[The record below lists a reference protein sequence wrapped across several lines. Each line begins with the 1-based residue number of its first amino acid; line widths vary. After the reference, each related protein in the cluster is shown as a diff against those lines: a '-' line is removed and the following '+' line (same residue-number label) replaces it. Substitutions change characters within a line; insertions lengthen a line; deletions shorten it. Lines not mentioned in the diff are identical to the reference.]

1 MQDLKVIA
9 NHYTKALKNH
19 TKGDLALLEEIV
31 VGLKNAT
38 EAIKLHKLN
47 QVLAHVSL
55 KVKKEIM
62 FEILE
67 KIASVKACSVLKPV
81 MEVVLKNNRLDV
93 LELITEELSF
103 DSNSKKT
110 LEATLLVPEKLENNE
125 LESVQQKL
133 QARFNAPVEI
143 AQDTWS
149 KKGVSL
155 SVSSLDL
162 EIGFSKEDILKK
174 IEKQVIQS
182 I

>member
-1 MQDLKVIA
+1 MQDLKVISK
-9 NHYTKALKNH
+9 HYAKALKNH
-19 TKGDLALLEEIV
+19 TKDDLALLEEIV
-31 VGLKNAT
+31 VGLKNIA

-55 KVKKEIM
+55 KVKKEIVL
-62 FEILE
+62 EIVE
-67 KIASVKACSVLKPV
+67 KITPTKACSVLKPV
-81 MEVVLKNNRLDV
+81 MEVALKNNRLDM
-93 LELITEELSF
+93 LELVAEELSF
-103 DSNSKKT
+103 DSKRT
-110 LEATLLVPEKLENNE
+110 LEATLLVPQKLENNE
-125 LESVQQKL
+125 LEAVQQKL

>member
-9 NHYTKALKNH
+9 KHYAKALKNH
-19 TKGDLALLEEIV
+19 TKGDLALLEEIIM
-31 VGLKNAT
+31 GLKNVA

-47 QVLAHVSL
+47 RVLAHISL
-55 KVKKEIM
+55 KVKKEVV

-67 KIASVKACSVLKPV
+67 KITSTKACSVLKPV
-81 MEVVLKNNRLDV
+81 MEVVLKNNRLDM
-93 LELITEELSF
+93 LELITQDLSF
-103 DSNSKKT
+103 DSKKT
-110 LEATLLVPEKLENNE
+110 LEATLLVPQKLENNE
-125 LESVQQKL
+125 LEAVQQKL
-133 QARFNAPVEI
+133 QVRFNAPVEI

>member
-1 MQDLKVIA
+1 MQDLKVISK
-9 NHYTKALKNH
+9 HYAKALKNH

-31 VGLKNAT
+31 VGLKNTA

-47 QVLAHVSL
+47 RVLAHVSL
-55 KVKKEIM
+55 KVKKEVV

-67 KIASVKACSVLKPV
+67 KITSTKACSVLKPV
-81 MEVVLKNNRLDV
+81 MEVVLKNNRLEM
-93 LELITEELSF
+93 LELITQELSF
-103 DSNSKKT
+103 DSKRT
-110 LEATLLVPEKLENNE
+110 LEATLLVPQKLENNE
-125 LESVQQKL
+125 LEAVQQKL

-143 AQDTWS
+143 TQDTWS

>member
-9 NHYTKALKNH
+9 KHYTKALKNH
-19 TKGDLALLEEIV
+19 TKGDLALLEEIIM
-31 VGLKNAT
+31 GFKNVA

-47 QVLAHVSL
+47 RVLARVSL
-55 KVKKEIM
+55 KVKKEVV

-67 KIASVKACSVLKPV
+67 KITSTKACSVLKPV
-81 MEVVLKNNRLDV
+81 MEVVLKNNRLDM
-93 LELITEELSF
+93 LELILQELSF
-103 DSNSKKT
+103 DSKKT
-110 LEATLLVPEKLENNE
+110 LEATLLVPQKLENNE
-125 LESVQQKL
+125 LEAVQQKL
-133 QARFNAPVEI
+133 QVRFNAPVEI

>member
-9 NHYTKALKNH
+9 KHYTKALKNH
-19 TKGDLALLEEIV
+19 TKGDLALLEEIIM
-31 VGLKNAT
+31 GLKNAA

-47 QVLAHVSL
+47 RVLAHVSL
-55 KVKKEIM
+55 KVKKEVV

-67 KIASVKACSVLKPV
+67 KITSTKACSVLKPV
-81 MEVVLKNNRLDV
+81 MEVVLKNNRLEM

-103 DSNSKKT
+103 DSKKT

-125 LESVQQKL
+125 LEAVQQKL
-133 QARFNAPVEI
+133 QVRFNAPVEI

>member
-1 MQDLKVIA
+1 MQDLKVISK
-9 NHYTKALKNH
+9 HYAKALKNH

-31 VGLKNAT
+31 VGLKNLA

-55 KVKKEIM
+55 KVKKEVVL
-62 FEILE
+62 EIVE
-67 KIASVKACSVLKPV
+67 KITPTKACSILKPV
-81 MEVVLKNNRLDV
+81 MEVALKNNRLDM
-93 LELITEELSF
+93 LELVAEELSF
-103 DSNSKKT
+103 DSKRT
-110 LEATLLVPEKLENNE
+110 LEATLLVPQKLKNKE
-125 LESVQQKL
+125 LEEVQQKL

>member
-9 NHYTKALKNH
+9 KHYTKALKNH
-19 TKGDLALLEEIV
+19 TKGDLALLEEIIM
-31 VGLKNAT
+31 GLKNVA

-47 QVLAHVSL
+47 RVLAHVSL
-55 KVKKEIM
+55 KVKKEVV

-67 KIASVKACSVLKPV
+67 KITSTKACSVLKPV
-81 MEVVLKNNRLDV
+81 MEVALKNNRLDM
-93 LELITEELSF
+93 LELIIQELSF
-103 DSNSKKT
+103 DSKKT
-110 LEATLLVPEKLENNE
+110 LEATLLVPQKLENNE
-125 LESVQQKL
+125 LEAVQQKL

>member
-9 NHYTKALKNH
+9 KHYTKALKNH
-19 TKGDLALLEEIV
+19 TKGDLALLEEIIM
-31 VGLKNAT
+31 GLKNVA

-47 QVLAHVSL
+47 WVLAHVSL
-55 KVKKEIM
+55 KVKKEVV

-67 KIASVKACSVLKPV
+67 KITSTKACSVLKPV
-81 MEVVLKNNRLDV
+81 MEVVLKNNRLDM
-93 LELITEELSF
+93 LELIIQELSF
-103 DSNSKKT
+103 DSKKT
-110 LEATLLVPEKLENNE
+110 LEATLLVPQKLENNE
-125 LESVQQKL
+125 LEAVQQKL

>member
-9 NHYTKALKNH
+9 KHYTKALKNH

-31 VGLKNAT
+31 VGLKNAA

-47 QVLAHVSL
+47 RVLAHVSL
-55 KVKKEIM
+55 KVKKEVV

-67 KIASVKACSVLKPV
+67 KITSTKACSVLKPV
-81 MEVVLKNNRLDV
+81 MEVALKNNRLEM
-93 LELITEELSF
+93 LELIIQELSF
-103 DSNSKKT
+103 DSKKT
-110 LEATLLVPEKLENNE
+110 LEATLLVPQKLENNE
-125 LESVQQKL
+125 LEAVQQKL

>member
-1 MQDLKVIA
+1 MQDLKVISK
-9 NHYTKALKNH
+9 HYAKALKNH
-19 TKGDLALLEEIV
+19 TKDDLALLEEIV
-31 VGLKNAT
+31 VGLKNVA

-55 KVKKEIM
+55 KVKKEVVL
-62 FEILE
+62 EILE
-67 KIASVKACSVLKPV
+67 KITPTKACSILKPV
-81 MEVVLKNNRLDV
+81 MEVALKNNRLDM
-93 LELITEELSF
+93 LELVAEELSF
-103 DSNSKKT
+103 DSKRT
-110 LEATLLVPEKLENNE
+110 LEATLLVPQKLENKE
-125 LESVQQKL
+125 LEEVRQKL
-133 QARFNAPVEI
+133 QVRFNAPVEI

>member
-1 MQDLKVIA
+1 MQDLKVISK
-9 NHYTKALKNH
+9 HYARALKNH

-31 VGLKNAT
+31 VGLKNVA

-55 KVKKEIM
+55 KVKKEVVL
-62 FEILE
+62 EILE
-67 KIASVKACSVLKPV
+67 KITPTKACSILKPV
-81 MEVVLKNNRLDV
+81 MEVALKNNRLDM
-93 LELITEELSF
+93 LELVAEELSF
-103 DSNSKKT
+103 DSKRT
-110 LEATLLVPEKLENNE
+110 LEATLLVPQKLENKE
-125 LESVQQKL
+125 LEAVQQKL

>member
-1 MQDLKVIA
+1 MQDLKVISKHYA
-9 NHYTKALKNH
+9 NALKNH

-31 VGLKNAT
+31 VGLKNLA

-55 KVKKEIM
+55 KVKKEVVL
-62 FEILE
+62 EILE
-67 KIASVKACSVLKPV
+67 KITPTKACSILKPV
-81 MEVVLKNNRLDV
+81 MEIVLKNNRLDM
-93 LELITEELSF
+93 LELVAEELSF
-103 DSNSKKT
+103 DSKRT
-110 LEATLLVPEKLENNE
+110 LEATLLVPQKLENNE
-125 LESVQQKL
+125 LEEVRQKL

>member
-9 NHYTKALKNH
+9 KHYAKALKNH
-19 TKGDLALLEEIV
+19 TKGDLALLEEII
-31 VGLKNAT
+31 VGLKNAA

-47 QVLAHVSL
+47 RVLAHVSL
-55 KVKKEIM
+55 KVKKEVV

-67 KIASVKACSVLKPV
+67 KITSTKACSVLKPV
-81 MEVVLKNNRLDV
+81 MEVVLKNNRLEM
-93 LELITEELSF
+93 LELIIQELSF
-103 DSNSKKT
+103 DSKKT

-125 LESVQQKL
+125 LEAVQQKL
-133 QARFNAPVEI
+133 QVRFNAPVEI

>member
-9 NHYTKALKNH
+9 KHYTKALKNH
-19 TKGDLALLEEIV
+19 TKGDLALLEEIIM
-31 VGLKNAT
+31 GLKNVA

-47 QVLAHVSL
+47 RVLAHVSL
-55 KVKKEIM
+55 KVKKEIV

-67 KIASVKACSVLKPV
+67 KITSTKACSVLKPV
-81 MEVVLKNNRLDV
+81 MEVVLKNNRLEM
-93 LELITEELSF
+93 LELIIQELSF
-103 DSNSKKT
+103 DSKKT

-125 LESVQQKL
+125 LEAVQQKL

>member
-1 MQDLKVIA
+1 MQDLKVISK
-9 NHYTKALKNH
+9 HYAKALKNH
-19 TKGDLALLEEIV
+19 TKGDLALLEEII
-31 VGLKNAT
+31 VGLKNVA

-47 QVLAHVSL
+47 RVLAHVSL
-55 KVKKEIM
+55 KVKKEVV

-67 KIASVKACSVLKPV
+67 KITSTKACSVLKPV
-81 MEVVLKNNRLDV
+81 MEVVLKNNRLDM
-93 LELITEELSF
+93 LELIIQELSF
-103 DSNSKKT
+103 DSKKT
-110 LEATLLVPEKLENNE
+110 LEATLLVPQKLENNE
-125 LESVQQKL
+125 LEAVQQKL

>member
-1 MQDLKVIA
+1 MQDLKVISK
-9 NHYTKALKNH
+9 HYAKALKNH
-19 TKGDLALLEEIV
+19 TKDDLALLEEIV
-31 VGLKNAT
+31 VGLKNVA

-47 QVLAHVSL
+47 QALAHVSL
-55 KVKKEIM
+55 KVKKEVV

-67 KIASVKACSVLKPV
+67 KITPTKACSILKPV
-81 MEVVLKNNRLDV
+81 MEVVLKNNRLDM
-93 LELITEELSF
+93 LELVAEELSF
-103 DSNSKKT
+103 DSKRT
-110 LEATLLVPEKLENNE
+110 LEATLLVPQKLENNE
-125 LESVQQKL
+125 LEEVRQKL

-162 EIGFSKEDILKK
+162 EIGFSKEEILKK

>member
-1 MQDLKVIA
+1 MQDLKVISK
-9 NHYTKALKNH
+9 HYAKALKNH

-31 VGLKNAT
+31 VGLKNVA

-47 QVLAHVSL
+47 QVLTHVSL
-55 KVKKEIM
+55 KVKKEVV

-67 KIASVKACSVLKPV
+67 KITPTKACSVLKPV
-81 MEVVLKNNRLDV
+81 MEIVLKNNRLDM
-93 LELITEELSF
+93 LELVAEELSF
-103 DSNSKKT
+103 DSKRT
-110 LEATLLVPEKLENNE
+110 LEATLLVPQKLENKE
-125 LESVQQKL
+125 LEAVQQKL

>member
-1 MQDLKVIA
+1 MQDLKVISK
-9 NHYTKALKNH
+9 HYAKALKNH

-31 VGLKNAT
+31 VGLKNLA

-55 KVKKEIM
+55 KVKKEIVL
-62 FEILE
+62 EILE
-67 KIASVKACSVLKPV
+67 KITPTKACSILKPV
-81 MEVVLKNNRLDV
+81 MEVALKNNRLDM
-93 LELITEELSF
+93 LELVAEELSF
-103 DSNSKKT
+103 DSKRT
-110 LEATLLVPEKLENNE
+110 LEATLLVPQKLENNE
-125 LESVQQKL
+125 LEAVRQKL

>member
-1 MQDLKVIA
+1 MQDLKAIA

-31 VGLKNAT
+31 VGLKNVA

-55 KVKKEIM
+55 KVKKEVV

-67 KIASVKACSVLKPV
+67 KITSIKACSVLKPV

-103 DSNSKKT
+103 DSKKT
-110 LEATLLVPEKLENNE
+110 LEATLLVPQKLENNE
-125 LESVQQKL
+125 LEAVQQKL

-162 EIGFSKEDILKK
+162 EIGFSKENILKK

>member
-9 NHYTKALKNH
+9 KHYTKALKNH
-19 TKGDLALLEEIV
+19 TKGDLALLEEII
-31 VGLKNAT
+31 VGLKNAA

-47 QVLAHVSL
+47 RVLAHVSL
-55 KVKKEIM
+55 KVKKEVV

-67 KIASVKACSVLKPV
+67 KITSTKACSVLKPV
-81 MEVVLKNNRLDV
+81 MEVALKNNRLDM
-93 LELITEELSF
+93 LELITQDLSF
-103 DSNSKKT
+103 DSKKT
-110 LEATLLVPEKLENNE
+110 LEATLLVPQKLENNE
-125 LESVQQKL
+125 LEAVQQKL

>member
-1 MQDLKVIA
+1 MQDLKVISK
-9 NHYTKALKNH
+9 HYAKALKNH
-19 TKGDLALLEEIV
+19 TKDNLALLEEIV
-31 VGLKNAT
+31 VGLKNLA

-55 KVKKEIM
+55 KVKKEVVL
-62 FEILE
+62 EVLE
-67 KIASVKACSVLKPV
+67 KITPTKACSILKPV
-81 MEVVLKNNRLDV
+81 MEVALKNNRLDM
-93 LELITEELSF
+93 LELVAEELSF
-103 DSNSKKT
+103 DSKRT

-125 LESVQQKL
+125 LEAVRQKL

>member
-9 NHYTKALKNH
+9 KHYTKALKNH
-19 TKGDLALLEEIV
+19 TKGDLALLEEIIM
-31 VGLKNAT
+31 GLKNVA

-47 QVLAHVSL
+47 RVLAHVSL
-55 KVKKEIM
+55 KVKKEVV

-67 KIASVKACSVLKPV
+67 KITSTKACPVLKPV
-81 MEVVLKNNRLDV
+81 MEVVLKNNRLDM
-93 LELITEELSF
+93 LELIIQELSF
-103 DSNSKKT
+103 DSKKT
-110 LEATLLVPEKLENNE
+110 LEATLLVPQKLENNE
-125 LESVQQKL
+125 LEAVQQKL

>member
-1 MQDLKVIA
+1 MQDLKVISK
-9 NHYTKALKNH
+9 HYAKALKNH

-31 VGLKNAT
+31 VGLKNTA

-47 QVLAHVSL
+47 RVLAHVSL
-55 KVKKEIM
+55 KVKKEVV

-67 KIASVKACSVLKPV
+67 KITSTKACLVLKPV
-81 MEVVLKNNRLDV
+81 MEVVLKNNRLEM
-93 LELITEELSF
+93 LELIIQELSF
-103 DSNSKKT
+103 DSKKT
-110 LEATLLVPEKLENNE
+110 LEATLLVPQKLENNE
-125 LESVQQKL
+125 LEAVQQKL

>member
-1 MQDLKVIA
+1 MQDLKVISK
-9 NHYTKALKNH
+9 HYAKALKNH

-31 VGLKNAT
+31 VGLKNVA

-55 KVKKEIM
+55 KVKKEVVL
-62 FEILE
+62 EILE
-67 KIASVKACSVLKPV
+67 KITPTKACSILKPV
-81 MEVVLKNNRLDV
+81 MEVVLKNNRLDM
-93 LELITEELSF
+93 LELVAEELSF
-103 DSNSKKT
+103 DSKRT
-110 LEATLLVPEKLENNE
+110 LEATLLVPQKLENKE
-125 LESVQQKL
+125 LEAVQQKL

>member
-9 NHYTKALKNH
+9 KHYAKALKNH

-31 VGLKNAT
+31 VGLKNAA

-47 QVLAHVSL
+47 RVLAHVSL
-55 KVKKEIM
+55 KVKKEVV

-67 KIASVKACSVLKPV
+67 KITSTKACSVLKPV
-81 MEVVLKNNRLDV
+81 MEVVLKNNRLEM
-93 LELITEELSF
+93 LELIIQELSF
-103 DSNSKKT
+103 DSKKA
-110 LEATLLVPEKLENNE
+110 LEATLLVPEKLESNE

-162 EIGFSKEDILKK
+162 EIGFFKEDILKK

>member
-1 MQDLKVIA
+1 MQDLKVISK
-9 NHYTKALKNH
+9 HYAKALKNH

-31 VGLKNAT
+31 VGLKNVA

-47 QVLAHVSL
+47 RVLAHVSL
-55 KVKKEIM
+55 KVKKEVV

-67 KIASVKACSVLKPV
+67 KITPTKACSVLKPV
-81 MEVVLKNNRLDV
+81 MEVALKNNRLEM
-93 LELITEELSF
+93 LELIIQELSF
-103 DSNSKKT
+103 DSKKT

-125 LESVQQKL
+125 LEAVQQKL

>member
-9 NHYTKALKNH
+9 KHYAKALKNH
-19 TKGDLALLEEIV
+19 TKGDLALLEEIIM
-31 VGLKNAT
+31 GLKNVA

-47 QVLAHVSL
+47 RVLAHVSL
-55 KVKKEIM
+55 KVKKEVV

-67 KIASVKACSVLKPV
+67 KITPTKACSVLKPV
-81 MEVVLKNNRLDV
+81 MEVALKNNRLEM
-93 LELITEELSF
+93 LELITQELSF
-103 DSNSKKT
+103 DSKKT
-110 LEATLLVPEKLENNE
+110 LEATLLVPQKLENNE
-125 LESVQQKL
+125 LEAVQQKL

>member
-1 MQDLKVIA
+1 MQDLKVISK
-9 NHYTKALKNH
+9 HYAKALKNH

-31 VGLKNAT
+31 VGLKNAA

-47 QVLAHVSL
+47 RVLAHVSL
-55 KVKKEIM
+55 KVKKEVV

-67 KIASVKACSVLKPV
+67 KITSTKACSVLKPV
-81 MEVVLKNNRLDV
+81 MEVVLKNNRLDM
-93 LELITEELSF
+93 LELIIQELSF
-103 DSNSKKT
+103 DSKKT
-110 LEATLLVPEKLENNE
+110 LEATLLVPQELENNE
-125 LESVQQKL
+125 LEAVQQKL

>member
-1 MQDLKVIA
+1 MQDLKVISK
-9 NHYTKALKNH
+9 HYAKALKNH

-31 VGLKNAT
+31 VGLKNAA

-47 QVLAHVSL
+47 RVLAHVSL
-55 KVKKEIM
+55 KVKKEVV

-67 KIASVKACSVLKPV
+67 KITSTKACSVLKPV
-81 MEVVLKNNRLDV
+81 MEVVLKNNRLDM
-93 LELITEELSF
+93 LELIIQELSF
-103 DSNSKKT
+103 DSKKT
-110 LEATLLVPEKLENNE
+110 LEATLLVPEKLENENNE
-125 LESVQQKL
+125 LEAVQQKL
-133 QARFNAPVEI
+133 QAHFNAPVEI

>member
-1 MQDLKVIA
+1 MQDLKVISK
-9 NHYTKALKNH
+9 HYAKALKNH

-31 VGLKNAT
+31 VGLKNAA

-55 KVKKEIM
+55 KVKKEIVL
-62 FEILE
+62 EVLE
-67 KIASVKACSVLKPV
+67 KITSTKACSVLKPV

-93 LELITEELSF
+93 LELVTEELSF
-103 DSNSKKT
+103 DSKRT

>member
-1 MQDLKVIA
+1 MQDLKVISK
-9 NHYTKALKNH
+9 HYTKALKNH
-19 TKGDLALLEEIV
+19 TKGDLALLEEIIM
-31 VGLKNAT
+31 GLKNVA
-38 EAIKLHKLN
+38 EAIELHKLN
-47 QVLAHVSL
+47 RVLAHVSL
-55 KVKKEIM
+55 KVKKEVV

-67 KIASVKACSVLKPV
+67 KITSTKACSVLKPV
-81 MEVVLKNNRLDV
+81 MEVVLKNNRLDM
-93 LELITEELSF
+93 LELIIQELSF
-103 DSNSKKT
+103 DSKKT

-125 LESVQQKL
+125 LEAVQQKL

>member
-1 MQDLKVIA
+1 MQDLKVISK
-9 NHYTKALKNH
+9 HYAKALKNH

-31 VGLKNAT
+31 VGLKNLA

-55 KVKKEIM
+55 KVKKEIVL
-62 FEILE
+62 EILE
-67 KIASVKACSVLKPV
+67 KITPTKACSILKPV
-81 MEVVLKNNRLDV
+81 MEVALKNNRLDM
-93 LELITEELSF
+93 LELVAEELSF
-103 DSNSKKT
+103 DSKRT
-110 LEATLLVPEKLENNE
+110 LEATLLVPEKLENKE
-125 LESVQQKL
+125 LEAVRQKL

-162 EIGFSKEDILKK
+162 EIGFSKEEILKK

>member
-9 NHYTKALKNH
+9 KHYTKALKNH

-31 VGLKNAT
+31 VGLKNAA

-47 QVLAHVSL
+47 RVLAHVSL
-55 KVKKEIM
+55 KVKKEVV

-67 KIASVKACSVLKPV
+67 KITSTKACSVLKPV
-81 MEVVLKNNRLDV
+81 MEVVLKNNRLEM
-93 LELITEELSF
+93 LELIIQELSF
-103 DSNSKKT
+103 DSKKT
-110 LEATLLVPEKLENNE
+110 LEATLLFPQKLENNE

-133 QARFNAPVEI
+133 QARFNTPVEI
-143 AQDTWS
+143 TQDTWS

>member
-1 MQDLKVIA
+1 MQDLKVISK
-9 NHYTKALKNH
+9 HYAKALKNH

-31 VGLKNAT
+31 VGLKNLA

-55 KVKKEIM
+55 KIKKEVVL
-62 FEILE
+62 EILE
-67 KIASVKACSVLKPV
+67 KITPTKACSILKPV
-81 MEVVLKNNRLDV
+81 MEVVLKNNRLDM
-93 LELITEELSF
+93 LELVAEELSF
-103 DSNSKKT
+103 DSKRT
-110 LEATLLVPEKLENNE
+110 LEATLLVPQKLENNE
-125 LESVQQKL
+125 LEEVRQKL

>member
-1 MQDLKVIA
+1 MQDLKVISK
-9 NHYTKALKNH
+9 HYAKALKNH

-31 VGLKNAT
+31 VGLKNAA

-47 QVLAHVSL
+47 RVLAHVSL
-55 KVKKEIM
+55 KVKKEVV

-67 KIASVKACSVLKPV
+67 KITSTKACSVLKPV
-81 MEVVLKNNRLDV
+81 MEVVLKNNRLDM
-93 LELITEELSF
+93 LELIIQELSF
-103 DSNSKKT
+103 DSKKT
-110 LEATLLVPEKLENNE
+110 LEATLLVPQELENNE
-125 LESVQQKL
+125 LEAVQQKL
-133 QARFNAPVEI
+133 QACFDAPVEI

>member
-1 MQDLKVIA
+1 MQDLKVISK
-9 NHYTKALKNH
+9 HYAKALKNH

-31 VGLKNAT
+31 MGLKNAA
-38 EAIKLHKLN
+38 ESIKLHKLN
-47 QVLAHVSL
+47 RVLAHVSL
-55 KVKKEIM
+55 KVKKEVV

-67 KIASVKACSVLKPV
+67 KITSTKACSVLKPV
-81 MEVVLKNNRLDV
+81 MEVVLKNNRLDM
-93 LELITEELSF
+93 LELIIQELSF
-103 DSNSKKT
+103 DSKKT
-110 LEATLLVPEKLENNE
+110 LEATLLIPQKLENNE
-125 LESVQQKL
+125 LEAVQQKL

>member
-9 NHYTKALKNH
+9 NYYTKALKNH
-19 TKGDLALLEEIV
+19 TKGDLVLLEEIIM
-31 VGLKNAT
+31 GLKNVA

-47 QVLAHVSL
+47 RVLAHVSL
-55 KVKKEIM
+55 KVKKEVV

-67 KIASVKACSVLKPV
+67 KITSTKACSVLKPV
-81 MEVVLKNNRLDV
+81 MEVVLKNNRLEM
-93 LELITEELSF
+93 LELIIQELSF
-103 DSNSKKT
+103 DSKKT
-110 LEATLLVPEKLENNE
+110 LEATLLVPQKLENNE
-125 LESVQQKL
+125 LEAVQQKL

-143 AQDTWS
+143 TQGTWS

>member
-1 MQDLKVIA
+1 MQDLKVISK
-9 NHYTKALKNH
+9 HYAKALKNH
-19 TKGDLALLEEIV
+19 TKDNLALLEEIV
-31 VGLKNAT
+31 VGLKNLA

-55 KVKKEIM
+55 KVKKEVVL
-62 FEILE
+62 EVLE
-67 KIASVKACSVLKPV
+67 KITPTKACSVLKPV
-81 MEVVLKNNRLDV
+81 MEVALKNNRLDM
-93 LELITEELSF
+93 LELVAEELSF
-103 DSNSKKT
+103 DSKRT

-125 LESVQQKL
+125 LEAVRQKL

-143 AQDTWS
+143 TQDTWS

>member
-9 NHYTKALKNH
+9 KHYTKALKNH
-19 TKGDLALLEEIV
+19 TKGDLALLEEIIM
-31 VGLKNAT
+31 GLKNVA

-47 QVLAHVSL
+47 RVLAHVSL
-55 KVKKEIM
+55 KVKKEVV

-67 KIASVKACSVLKPV
+67 KITSTKACSVLKPV
-81 MEVVLKNNRLDV
+81 MEVVLKNNRLDI
-93 LELITEELSF
+93 LELIIQELSF
-103 DSNSKKT
+103 DSKKT
-110 LEATLLVPEKLENNE
+110 LEATLLVPQKLENNE
-125 LESVQQKL
+125 LEAVQQKL

>member
-1 MQDLKVIA
+1 MQDLKVISK
-9 NHYTKALKNH
+9 HYAKALKNH

-31 VGLKNAT
+31 VGLKNLA

-55 KVKKEIM
+55 KVKKEVVL
-62 FEILE
+62 EILE
-67 KIASVKACSVLKPV
+67 KITPTKACSILKPV
-81 MEVVLKNNRLDV
+81 MEVALKNNRLDM
-93 LELITEELSF
+93 LELVAEELSF
-103 DSNSKKT
+103 DSKRT
-110 LEATLLVPEKLENNE
+110 LEATLLVPQKLENKE
-125 LESVQQKL
+125 LEAVRQKL

-149 KKGVSL
+149 KKGISL